1 MKVMLDPGAHKPER
15 AHQEDA
21 GLDLRC
27 IKGGWLW
34 PFGSRTFDTGV
45 HMALPEGTW
54 GKVESKSGLNV
65 KASIVSCGGVVDE
78 GYTGSIRVK
87 LYNLGWKSYRFRDG
101 DKIAQIVIMECLKPP
116 IEIVDTL
123 EDTARGS
130 GGFGSTGR

>member
-1 MKVMLDPGAHKPER
+1 MKVMLDPGAHIPER

-45 HMALPEGTW
+45 HMALPDGTW

-65 KASIVSCGGVVDE
+65 KASIVSCGGTIDE
-78 GYTGSIRVK
+78 GYNGSIRVK
-87 LYNLGWKSYRFRDG
+87 LYNLGWKPYRFRDG

-116 IEIVDTL
+116 IEIVDEL
-123 EDTARGS
+123 EETERSDR
-130 GGFGSTGR
+130 GFGSTGR